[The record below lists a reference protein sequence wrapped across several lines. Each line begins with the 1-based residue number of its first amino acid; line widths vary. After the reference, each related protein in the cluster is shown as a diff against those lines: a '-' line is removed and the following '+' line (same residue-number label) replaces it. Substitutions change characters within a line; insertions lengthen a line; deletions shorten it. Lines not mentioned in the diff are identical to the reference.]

1 MSGRPRNTQKTFS
14 PKGTASLN
22 LPSTRPGQA
31 RRGTTPLV
39 YTKRHP
45 QQPRLCWRQQSARMK
60 CAFLFPSLHSSRLL
74 LAAKANIFHLR
85 LRSYCCG
92 STALSRRAAGKRCSF
107 AADFPPLNNTTHT
120 TFFRTPTPSMPPILW
135 RGQPHPH
142 YASFRGGRKSKKPES
157 STASLVQPEASTR
170 NTLMNPPVGGIFVF

>member
-1 MSGRPRNTQKTFS
+1 MTGRPRNA
-14 PKGTASLN
+14 KGLLTKRNGVPQPSLHKARAGASRN
-22 LPSTRPGQA
+22 NPSK
-31 RRGTTPLV
+31 

-45 QQPRLCWRQQSARMK
+45 STTPTLLAAAECENESVF
-60 CAFLFPSLHSSRLL
+60 FLFTSLHSFRPV

-107 AADFPPLNNTTHT
+107 AADFPPLNNTAHT
-120 TFFRTPTPSMPPILW
+120 TLFRTPTPSTPPILW
-135 RGQPHPH
+135 RGQPHP
-142 YASFRGGRKSKKPES
+142 YSASFRGGRKSKKPES